1 MSVKVRK
8 RRFTVEEYYKLA
20 QAGVLSED
28 DRVELIEGEI
38 IEMVPIGS
46 RHAACV
52 KRLNHQLSQK
62 IEEAIII
69 SVQDPIRLSEHSE
82 PQPDLA
88 LLEPRPDYYAD
99 EHPGPE
105 DVLLLVEVAES
116 SQEYDRERKIP
127 LYAQAK
133 IPETWLVDLKKEMVV
148 TYHKPGKETYRK
160 TRKYRAGERITFDP
174 QKESVKG
181 IELAVEEILP

>member
-8 RRFTVEEYYKLA
+8 RQFSVEEYYKLA
-20 QAGVLSED
+20 QAGILSED

-52 KRLNHQLSQK
+52 NRLSQFFFN
-62 IEEAIII
+62 EVGEQAVV
-69 SVQDPIRLSEHSE
+69 SVQNPIHLSEHSA

-88 LLEPRPDYYAD
+88 LLESRPDYYAD
-99 EHPGPE
+99 KHPGPE

-133 IPETWLVDLKKEMVV
+133 IPETWLVDLKKEVV
-148 TYHKPGKETYRK
+148 FAYQEPSPETYRK
-160 TRKYRAGERITFDP
+160 TSKYKAGEKLAFDA
-174 QKESVKG
+174 QKESIK
-181 IELAVEEILP
+181 IELGVEEILP

>member
-52 KRLNHQLSQK
+52 KRLNHHLNQK
-62 IEEAIII
+62 LEEEIII
-69 SVQDPIRLSEHSE
+69 SVQDPIRLSEHSA

-88 LLEPRPDYYAD
+88 LLEPRSDYYAD
-99 EHPGPE
+99 EHPGPQ
-105 DVLLLVEVAES
+105 DILLLVEVAES
-116 SQEYDRERKIP
+116 SQEYDREKKIP
-127 LYAQAK
+127 LYAQAE
-133 IPETWLVDLKKEMVV
+133 IPETWLVDLKKRVIIRYQEPNKD
-148 TYHKPGKETYRK
+148 TYQETDKYK
-160 TRKYRAGERITFDP
+160 TGEEITFT
-174 QKESVKG
+174 QKGSIKG
-181 IELAVEEILP
+181 IELDVEDILP

>member
-1 MSVKVRK
+1 MSVKVSK

-20 QAGVLSED
+20 QAGVLSKD

-52 KRLNHQLSQK
+52 NRLNQLFSNKAGTQTVV
-62 IEEAIII
+62 
-69 SVQDPIRLSEHSE
+69 SVQNPVRLSEYSE

-88 LLEPRPDYYAD
+88 LLEPQPDYYAD
-99 EHPGPE
+99 EHPSPE

-116 SQEYDRERKIP
+116 SQEYDRGRKIP

-160 TRKYRAGERITFDP
+160 TRKYRAGERITFGSR
-174 QKESVKG
+174 KGSVKG